1 MPPRNPPKQ
10 KSRTLTPYEYMEQFG
25 TGMAKGVTDQ
35 IGGLA
40 TLVSRPKESYEYLR
54 SEFDNLIQNPEK
66 IPQYV
71 KDDVLEQWQKL
82 SSGPAGAGE
91 VFSQYLRLPGK
102 GIPKR
107 DIFIGKKSPS
117 FDTEANELAQKME
130 KEGKS
135 RTEIWKETGNFRGH
149 DGQWRQEISV
159 KDLTIDVE
167 KLREKNPFKVKP
179 LPQRINAFVQS
190 LKPEGPTKILR
201 DQAEETGASLPVQRL
216 KEIFSPRK
224 KPTRFGLEE
233 IVEAPTLDKAYPGI
247 ISEITAERMP
257 DKGKTLGY
265 VQGNLMGL
273 RPFNPFERENT
284 RFGEETYDP
293 RTTLVHEL
301 QHVVQGKE
309 GFGPGGSPEI
319 WTSNPKITSGYMPPG
334 FVEKE
339 YYDALY
345 RSRGDDFDQHIADV
359 EANKKRKLAEAV
371 YGKSEP
377 AAKRDK
383 PKISSEERKKAAEL
397 VKKIRED
404 YDPFDLYQRLSGE
417 AEARAAA
424 RRADLTPEQR
434 RERFPELDF
443 DIPFSEQL
451 DVRSGLVRPYT
462 SGRLAEYAQGGP
474 VNMYNNAPQAG
485 LAALTA
491 SPYADSDVMN
501 VQMTPREV
509 AGLQQLAMSYGA
521 REEDLYDP
529 VTGQPKFSFL
539 KKILPMIAGA
549 ILPGI
554 PGVGAFAKT
563 IGFGSQALGSAL
575 LVGGVT
581 GLVEGDLKKGLMAG
595 LGAYSGA
602 KIGEAF
608 TAAGT
613 PAAPA
618 PEAPAT
624 EVAPTA
630 KLPGVPSMKETIM
643 GGPTTRTFD
652 TTGAANWAASNT
664 PPTQAADV
672 VKTVTPRQ
680 EPTGFFDTM
689 GQGVKNV
696 FASGDVGDASRKAFM
711 GTFNN
716 PISNYATMFGIA
728 GALTP
733 DQKPFNVPD
742 QENIMYIPGGFNPLY
757 GTGANQP
764 PQLPG
769 RYYKRTSKGL
779 VPYNPYQMAPGVR
792 GFATGG
798 PVQPPDQDMNQQ
810 RVLPHQT
817 PQFPY
822 PNQSYPLST
831 VMQSNYLNHSPQPRE
846 VVSGY
851 EPKIDPYTGEE
862 RFAEGGTTDTKPN
875 PNVEANRKYVEE
887 LNRRAINPTF
897 TPYGMIVAGSGGLG
911 GTNQPYTGTNPYGG
925 PLNTTTGTQQP
936 TGGAA
941 DPVTGFL
948 AAYGA
953 QQGVKALMPYATQ
966 ALGAFGIGPGALT
979 TVTPTGLVPG
989 TAAYNAAM
997 AAKAGTTGA
1006 AAAGTTTPPAG
1017 TTTPAAGTPAAGTD
1031 SNMFT
1036 QAKKQFTDWLGQ
1048 KGFDVKLPSSP
1059 MGYATAA
1066 LGAYNTAKAI
1076 EQGKE
1081 GKAALNAA
1089 LTAAQFGGPM
1099 VAAAAAAIAAIGASL
1114 VNTKEYGDVALRNYW
1129 DAVDKGRGLG
1139 AAPPVELAQGF
1150 INFYRTNKNE
1160 FAGQER
1166 YGRTGNEDFVYDL
1179 TQVVNKAVETGLVP
1193 KNASAGEIYQRAVQP
1208 WLNSMGSGPKNED
1221 ARRIQDFM
1229 MTDLIYNFMQGNP
1242 ISNAQ
1247 VKGDKKYK
1255 IVSERPVYAG
1265 IPTSAQQPAANAPA
1279 ANTPAT
1285 TPAGANPYA
1294 GTPQYIPRG
1303 QAGSLGGF
1311 GAPGKTFADGGAI
1324 GDDYNFGFAMGGM
1337 PEYKAGGKL
1346 LDGPGDGMS
1355 DDIPAVIRGKGVQR
1369 AALADGEFVVPADVV
1384 SHLGNG
1390 STKAGAKKLYA
1401 MMDRVRQ
1408 ARTGS
1413 KRQAPAVKTDR
1424 LLPV

>member
-10 KSRTLTPYEYMEQFG
+10 KSRSLTPYEYMEQFG
-25 TGMAKGVTDQ
+25 TGMATGVADQ

-102 GIPKR
+102 GVPKR

-117 FDTEANELAQKME
+117 FDTTANELAQKME
-130 KEGKS
+130 KDGKS

-167 KLREKNPFKVKP
+167 KLREKDPFKVKP

-201 DQAEETGASLPVQRL
+201 DQVEETGASLPVQRL

-293 RTTLVHEL
+293 RATLVHEL
-301 QHVVQGKE
+301 QHIVQGKE
-309 GFGPGGSPEI
+309 GFGPGGAPEI
-319 WTSNPKITSGYMPPG
+319 WGGERPNNYMPPG
-334 FVEKE
+334 FIEKE
-339 YYDALY
+339 YYDARY
-345 RSRGDDFDQHIADV
+345 RSRGDDYDQHVADV
-359 EANKKRKLAEAV
+359 EANKRKKLAEAV
-371 YGKSEP
+371 YGIKSEP
-377 AAKRDK
+377 PAKRDK

-397 VKKIRED
+397 VKKIREE
-404 YDPFDLYQRLSGE
+404 YDPFNLYQRLSGE

-424 RRADLTPEQR
+424 RRANLTPEQR
-434 RERFPELDF
+434 RERFPEMDF

-474 VNMYNNAPQAG
+474 VNMYNNAPQTG
-485 LAALTA
+485 LASLVA

-539 KKILPMIAGA
+539 KKILPMIAGTVLGPA
-549 ILPGI
+549 
-554 PGVGAFAKT
+554 
-563 IGFGSQALGSAL
+563 GFGMSSFAAATT
-575 LVGGVT
+575 VAAVT

-595 LGAYSGA
+595 LSAYSGS

-618 PEAPAT
+618 PATAPPPTPSLKDTGFNISTSPIDQAASGMPLSATRDLPVSSITGRAMVPFQTVTQAPALPLPD
-624 EVAPTA
+624 VSQSAAAP
-630 KLPGVPSMKETIM
+630 
-643 GGPTTRTFD
+643 
-652 TTGAANWAASNT
+652 
-664 PPTQAADV
+664 
-672 VKTVTPRQ
+672 
-680 EPTGFFDTM
+680 PTGFFDTM

-696 FASGDVGDASRKAFM
+696 FASGDVGDASRNAFM
-711 GTFNN
+711 GVFDN
-716 PISNYATMFGIA
+716 PLSKYATLA
-728 GALTP
+728 GGLAAITP
-733 DQKPFNVPD
+733 DQKPLVVPE
-742 QENIMYIPGGFNPLY
+742 QENIMYIPGGFNPQY

-862 RFAEGGTTDTKPN
+862 RFAEGGTTETKPDAF
-875 PNVEANRKYVEE
+875 VEANRKYVEE
-887 LNRRAINPTF
+887 LNRRALNPVHN
-897 TPYGMIVAGSGGLG
+897 PYGMIVAGSGGLG

-925 PLNTTTGTQQP
+925 PLNTMTGGNQQP
-936 TGGAA
+936 AGAV

-953 QQGVKALMPYATQ
+953 QQGFNALMPYATQ

-979 TVTPTGLVPG
+979 GVTTTGLVPG

-1006 AAAGTTTPPAG
+1006 AAAGTSTAG
-1017 TTTPAAGTPAAGTD
+1017 TSTAGTSTAGTD
-1031 SNMFT
+1031 SGIFSE
-1036 QAKKQFTDWLGQ
+1036 ARKQFTDWLGQ
-1048 KGFDVKLPSSP
+1048 KGFDVKLPSGP
-1059 MGYATAA
+1059 VGYATAA
-1066 LGAYNTAKAI
+1066 LGVYNTAKAI

-1081 GKAALNAA
+1081 GRAALNAA
-1089 LTAAQFGGPM
+1089 LTAAQFGGPI

-1129 DAVDKGRGLG
+1129 NAVDKGRGLG
-1139 AAPPVELAQGF
+1139 SAPPEELAQGF
-1150 INFYRTNKNE
+1150 INFYRTNKNQ

-1208 WLNSMGSGPKNED
+1208 WLNSMGSGPQNED

-1229 MTDLIYNFMQGNP
+1229 MTDLIHNFMQGNP

-1255 IVSERPVYAG
+1255 IISERPVYAG
-1265 IPTSAQQPAANAPA
+1265 IPTSAQQPPANAPA

-1285 TPAGANPYA
+1285 TTAGANPYA

-1311 GAPGKTFADGGAI
+1311 GAPGKGFADGGAI
-1324 GDDYNFGFAMGGM
+1324 GEDYNFGFAGGGLGSLD
-1337 PEYKAGGKL
+1337 EYKAGGKL

-1413 KRQAPAVKTDR
+1413 KRQAPAVKTSR
-1424 LLPV
+1424 LLPA